1 MSGTRI
7 LLAASVLAASV
18 GAAGQALRL
27 EVDTEEIYAGL
38 PFVLSASASGF
49 KEEPAP
55 DPPALAIGGA
65 RVTYLGMTPNVSQQI
80 QIVNG
85 RRSEWKEVTFVYR
98 WRVQPE
104 RPGRYTVPALTVVQ
118 GVLLAVSQVAAF
130 DAGEVERAG
139 DMFVRMRLPERP
151 VWVGET
157 FEVVV
162 EWLIARDVESYEFV
176 VPLFDVE
183 HLRFEPPGGEGRT
196 VAFPAGA
203 AEVAL
208 PMLRDTVVEDGV
220 SYTRLRFPAR
230 VSVGRPGSLDLEPV
244 RVAARLKSGT
254 YRDAFGF
261 RRSRTALFQAQGER
275 ERLVVRALPEAGR
288 PPGFVNA
295 IGTGFSIAV
304 SASRS
309 VVQVGDPIELSV
321 VVTGDGDLEGLSLP
335 ELDGEG
341 GLSPVLFSVPDSRP
355 FGVVNEEENA
365 KTFEVTVR
373 VRSAEAREIP
383 PIALVYFDPVA
394 GSYATTHSRP
404 VALSVGASDVIGAAD
419 VTVGSRAQAVPVAGA
434 PAVPDNAIASLIGA
448 DMSLSGPAATL
459 APAWGSRAVAA
470 PIGLLY
476 LVPLL
481 IAGLHFWWMRTA
493 VGRARRREI
502 AGSRRALE
510 RALASQDAARDATPR
525 VLGAL
530 RALAAA
536 VEQEGPGDHAGR
548 GRSLGA
554 VIERLETTAFD
565 PSAGREPLAPDA
577 VEAVRKLMREW
588 AGKTGST
595 GAGAG
600 ALLFALA
607 AGGMALGAGEPATA
621 QETGAAGQL
630 EQARETYQA
639 ALAEADRV
647 RRTRLFSQAERNF
660 RMLAGERPDAPELL
674 VDWGNAAL
682 GAGDRGRAV
691 LAWRRALA
699 ADPGHERAAKNLAWL
714 RDRAPVWLP
723 RPAVGG
729 ALDTLLFWRGRLSVA
744 QRHWV
749 GAGAFALGVLLLVP
763 WSRRRAAALRR
774 LAALPLVVWLVSTGS
789 AVLSGDGADAAVV
802 LTGGTALR
810 SADSLGAPPAFG
822 NPLPA
827 GAEVAVLESRPG
839 WKRVALADGTR
850 GWLPASVMEAVRP

>member
-7 LLAASVLAASV
+7 LLVVSVLAASV
-18 GAAGQALRL
+18 GAVGQALRL

-38 PFVLSASASGF
+38 PFVLSVSASGF
-49 KEEPAP
+49 EEEPAP
-55 DPPALAIGGA
+55 DPPELAIDGA

-104 RPGRYTVPALTVVQ
+104 RSGRYTVPVLTVVQ
-118 GVLLAVSQVAAF
+118 GVLSAVSQVAAF

-139 DMFVRMRLPERP
+139 DMFVRMRLPQRP

-157 FEVVV
+157 FEVVL

-288 PPGFVNA
+288 PAGFVNA

-335 ELDGEG
+335 ALDGEG

-383 PIALVYFDPVA
+383 PIVLVYFDPVA

-419 VTVGSRAQAVPVAGA
+419 VTVGSRAQGLPVAGA

-459 APAWGSRAVAA
+459 VPAWGSRAAAA

-502 AGSRRALE
+502 AAARRALE
-510 RALASQDAARDATPR
+510 RALASRDAARDATPR

-536 VEQEGPGDHAGR
+536 VEQDGPGDHAGR

-588 AGKTGST
+588 AGKTST

-607 AGGMALGAGEPATA
+607 TGGMALGAGEPATA
-621 QETGAAGQL
+621 VETGAAGQL
-630 EQARETYQA
+630 EPARETYQA

-647 RRTRLFSQAERNF
+647 RRTRLFSQAERKF

-810 SADSLGAPPAFG
+810 SADSPGAPPAFG

-850 GWLPASVMEAVRP
+850 GWLPASAMEAVRP